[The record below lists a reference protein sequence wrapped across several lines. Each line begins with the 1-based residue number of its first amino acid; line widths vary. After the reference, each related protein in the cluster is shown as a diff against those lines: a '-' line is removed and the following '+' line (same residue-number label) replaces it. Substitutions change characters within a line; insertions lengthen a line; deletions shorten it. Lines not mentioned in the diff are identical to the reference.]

1 MQMMQ
6 CVLRYRSSNCCY
18 SNTHKGQFSMVTEVH
33 KTIPVISREQ
43 PTTSQSCSLPLR
55 QRLRQSTRPET
66 DRPVAYMNLQC
77 SAARRGLW
85 LTDIN
90 WKPQDADKSNNI
102 TKEMNKQNDKN
113 VLWQRFLGG
122 ETLSFI
128 RRSISLTGSF
138 INTCLPWS
146 QNPTGMSFTPDSMQ
160 TLRLSN
166 RVV

>member
-1 MQMMQ
+1 MRLKISLQQ
-6 CVLRYRSSNCCY
+6 LLLFIQTPIKDSFLWLQKYTRLFQSSPESAKSTDN
-18 SNTHKGQFSMVTEVH
+18 
-33 KTIPVISREQ
+33 IPVLLSAALSA
-43 PTTSQSCSLPLR
+43 SQTVNK
-55 QRLRQSTRPET
+55 TRAS
-66 DRPVAYMNLQC
+66 DRPVAYMNLEC

-90 WKPQDADKSNNI
+90 WKPQGADQSNNI
-102 TKEMNKQNDKN
+102 TKEMNKYNDKN

-128 RRSISLTGSF
+128 RRSISLMGSF

-146 QNPTGMSFTPDSMQ
+146 QNPTGMSFTPDSIQ